1 MANNPRRR
9 AKAVAAVVLAGG
21 AVAAGAMLVRR
32 NADGPRAVISGLEL
46 TPSHRAGTGTPLLLL
61 HGIGA
66 IWRAWSPVLPY
77 LEPHHDV
84 IVPTLHGHAGGPPLD
99 SQEAPSVQA
108 LVDGIEE
115 ELDRLGLQKVHIAGN
130 SLGGWIGIELARR
143 GRAQSLVLL
152 SPAGA
157 WRSHR
162 RLRVTAHG
170 VRLSLGALARY
181 SSKAEAIVERRP
193 LRWALLAGQVAHP
206 HRVPQESL
214 VTYIQASGCSP
225 AVDPL
230 LRVLHRNPVES
241 LPADRDY
248 PVRLV
253 WAERDRVLPFKHF
266 GSAMLERLPGAELI
280 MLSGVG
286 HVPMSDDPARVADL
300 ILEVTRAIDSAAST
314 GSAALL
320 AQGGDSNV

>member
-1 MANNPRRR
+1 MANNARRR
-9 AKAVAAVVLAGG
+9 ATTVAAALLAGSVVAAVVYA
-21 AVAAGAMLVRR
+21 RRDSDRPR
-32 NADGPRAVISGLEL
+32 NAVPPLEL
-46 TPSHRAGTGTPLLLL
+46 TPIHRGGTGQPLLLL

-77 LEPHHDV
+77 LEPYHDV
-84 IVPTLHGHAGGPPLD
+84 IVPTLHGHAGGPQLD
-99 SQEAPSVQA
+99 PDTPVSVQVLA
-108 LVDGIEE
+108 DGIEG

-157 WRSHR
+157 WRSAR
-162 RLRVTAHG
+162 RIKVQSVG
-170 VRLSLGALARY
+170 VRYSLGALARY
-181 SSKAEAIVERRP
+181 SSRAEAIAERRL
-193 LRWALLAGQVAHP
+193 LRWAMLAGQVAHP
-206 HRVPQESL
+206 HRVERESL
-214 VTYIQASGCSP
+214 VTYIHASGQSP

-230 LRVLHRNPVES
+230 LRVIHRRPVDP

-266 GSAMLERLPGAELI
+266 GSAMLERLPGAELVH
-280 MLSGVG
+280 LEGVG
-286 HVPMSDDPARVADL
+286 HVPMSDDPARVAEL
-300 ILEVTRAIDSAAST
+300 ILEVTRGADSGVISKV
-314 GSAALL
+314 S
-320 AQGGDSNV
+320 DRNE

>member
-1 MANNPRRR
+1 MNKPRRAAAIAATALLTGSAAAAR
-9 AKAVAAVVLAGG
+9 AA
-21 AVAAGAMLVRR
+21 LVRR
-32 NADGPRAVISGLEL
+32 NPARPHATVSALDL

-99 SQEAPSVQA
+99 SEVAPSVQA
-108 LVDGIEE
+108 LVDGIED
-115 ELDRLGLQKVHIAGN
+115 ELDRLGLAKVHIAGN

-157 WRSHR
+157 WRSPR
-162 RLRVTAHG
+162 RLRATAHG
-170 VRLSLGALARY
+170 VRFSVGALSRY
-181 SSKAEAIVERRP
+181 SSRPEAIAERRL
-193 LRWALLAGQVAHP
+193 LRWAMLAGQVAHP
-206 HRVPQESL
+206 HRVTRESL
-214 VTYIQASGCSP
+214 VTYIHASAHSP
-225 AVDPL
+225 AVEPL
-230 LRVLHRNPVES
+230 LRVLHLHPVGP

-266 GSAMLERLPGAELI
+266 GSPMLERLPGAELI
-280 MLSGVG
+280 RLSGVG
-286 HVPMSDDPARVADL
+286 HVPMSDEPARVAKL
-300 ILEVTRAIDSAAST
+300 ILEVTRAVDNAAMST
-314 GSAALL
+314 
-320 AQGGDSNV
+320 QGGDGIVRQQR